1 MLPIWTF
8 NYMEIWLVLI
18 AAVFLMPLFW
28 KPTRKAVGLLNIIVG
43 TILTITGIGA
53 ILGIPMILI
62 GGICLFV

>member
-1 MLPIWTF
+1 
-8 NYMEIWLVLI
+8 MEIWLVLI
-18 AAVFLMPLFW
+18 AALFLLPLFW

-43 TILTITGIGA
+43 TILTVTGMGA

>member
-1 MLPIWTF
+1 
-8 NYMEIWLVLI
+8 MEIWLVLI
-18 AAVFLMPLFW
+18 AALFLLPLFW

-43 TILTITGIGA
+43 TILTVTGIGA

>member
-18 AAVFLMPLFW
+18 AAVFLLPLFW

>member
-1 MLPIWTF
+1 
-8 NYMEIWLVLI
+8 MEIWLVLI
-18 AAVFLMPLFW
+18 AAVFLLPLFW

-43 TILTITGIGA
+43 TLLTVTGIGA

>member
-1 MLPIWTF
+1 
-8 NYMEIWLVLI
+8 MEIWLVLI
-18 AAVFLMPLFW
+18 AAIFLLPLFW

-62 GGICLFV
+62 GGTCLFI

>member
-1 MLPIWTF
+1 
-8 NYMEIWLVLI
+8 MEIWLVLI
-18 AAVFLMPLFW
+18 AVVFLLPLFW

-43 TILTITGIGA
+43 TLLTVTGIGA

>member
-18 AAVFLMPLFW
+18 AAVFLLPLFW

-62 GGICLFV
+62 GGICLFI

>member
-1 MLPIWTF
+1 
-8 NYMEIWLVLI
+8 MEIWLVLI
-18 AAVFLMPLFW
+18 AALFLLPLFW

>member
-1 MLPIWTF
+1 
-8 NYMEIWLVLI
+8 MEIWLVLI
-18 AAVFLMPLFW
+18 AAIFLLPLFW

-62 GGICLFV
+62 GGICLFI

>member
-1 MLPIWTF
+1 
-8 NYMEIWLVLI
+8 MEIWLVLI
-18 AAVFLMPLFW
+18 AALFLLPLFW

-43 TILTITGIGA
+43 TLLTVTGIGA

>member
-18 AAVFLMPLFW
+18 AAVFLLPLFW

-43 TILTITGIGA
+43 TLLTVTGIGA

>member
-1 MLPIWTF
+1 MI
-8 NYMEIWLVLI
+8 LI
-18 AAVFLMPLFW
+18 AALFLLPLFW

-53 ILGIPMILI
+53 IIGIPMILI